1 MCYIASCIPHPFRIV
16 LLFCLLPASPLCQ
29 KSVAANHCTI
39 DLCALLFSVDSQPFH
54 FLQVPH
60 SWKIYRGGIPSD
72 HNQPHLRAAARSPL
86 LSSERFEISEIN
98 SCQDHVRAQH
108 CCAPACPGV
117 NPAPICFFPRITFHF
132 LSLLLLSHVVDSAII
147 KGAH

>member
-1 MCYIASCIPHPFRIV
+1 MLHCLVYIGPVSNCPPLLSPPCLITVSKECCRKPLHHRPLRTPVFRR
-16 LLFCLLPASPLCQ
+16 FATLPLSAGS
-29 KSVAANHCTI
+29 
-39 DLCALLFSVDSQPFH
+39 ALLENIP
-54 FLQVPH
+54 
-60 SWKIYRGGIPSD
+60 GGIPSD

-98 SCQDHVRAQH
+98 FCPDHVRAQH